1 MKKIIKSH
9 ISEHIK
15 LINNNYDEISDCI
28 EMITKEIKRTLK
40 NKKTI
45 FFAGNGGS
53 AADCEHLAGELV
65 GRYKKNRKPY
75 KAISL
80 AADVGTITCIAND
93 FGYENIFSR
102 QLDALGNKNDLVV
115 AISTSG
121 NSKNIINLLKMSKSK
136 KVYSIGFFGNQG
148 GKSKKLCNYPII
160 INSKNTARIQEM
172 HQIIYHNICNLI
184 DQKKFKK

>member
-75 KAISL
+75 KALSL
-80 AADVGTITCIAND
+80 TTDTSVITCIAND
-93 FGYENIFSR
+93 YGYDKIFER
-102 QLDALGNKNDLVV
+102 QLQGLGQKGDLL
-115 AISTSG
+115 ITFSTSG
-121 NSKNIINLLKMSKSK
+121 NSKNII
-136 KVYSIGFFGNQG
+136 KVLQMA
-148 GKSKKLCNYPII
+148 KKLNIRSISLLGKNGGLCKSISNYNYIVPS
-160 INSKNTARIQEM
+160 NSTANIQEV
-172 HQIIYHNICNLI
+172 HHLIGHIFCSLI
-184 DQKKFKK
+184 D